1 MFDYSYLRHLPGMT
15 VMAPKNEAE
24 LRDMLKTAL
33 ALGGPVAVRY
43 PRGAAVGV
51 KIPEAMTMLPLG
63 KAEVLRNK
71 GSIALLAI
79 GSMVQAT
86 EKAADLLAEEGIAVR
101 VVNMR
106 FVKPLDT
113 ELLLSLA
120 RDPEIRGLVTLE
132 ENMLAGGFGSAVLEA
147 LSDAGV
153 QMPVRRFG
161 IGDTFVEQGTREE
174 LLELCGLTAPQIA
187 EGVKTFLR
195 SIAQD
200 QKKESV

>member
-1 MFDYSYLRHLPGMT
+1 
-15 VMAPKNEAE
+15 
-24 LRDMLKTAL
+24 
-33 ALGGPVAVRY
+33 
-43 PRGAAVGV
+43 
-51 KIPEAMTMLPLG
+51 
-63 KAEVLRNK
+63 
-71 GSIALLAI
+71 
-79 GSMVQAT
+79 
-86 EKAADLLAEEGIAVR
+86 
-101 VVNMR
+101 MR

-113 ELLLSLA
+113 ALLLSLV
-120 RDPEIRGLVTLE
+120 RDTEVRGLVTLE

-195 SIAQD
+195 SI
-200 QKKESV
+200 

>member
-1 MFDYSYLRHLPGMT
+1 M
-15 VMAPKNEAE
+15 
-24 LRDMLKTAL
+24 
-33 ALGGPVAVRY
+33 
-43 PRGAAVGV
+43 
-51 KIPEAMTMLPLG
+51 PETMQALPLG
-63 KAEVLRNK
+63 KAEVLRDK
-71 GSIALLAI
+71 GAVAMLAV
-79 GSMVQAT
+79 GSMVQAA

-113 ELLLSLA
+113 ALLLSLV
-120 RDPEIRGLVTLE
+120 RDTEVRGRVTLE

-195 SIAQD
+195 SI
-200 QKKESV
+200 

>member
-1 MFDYSYLRHLPGMT
+1 
-15 VMAPKNEAE
+15 
-24 LRDMLKTAL
+24 
-33 ALGGPVAVRY
+33 
-43 PRGAAVGV
+43 
-51 KIPEAMTMLPLG
+51 MLPRG
-63 KAEVLRNK
+63 KAEGLRNK
-71 GSIALLAI
+71 GSIALLAS
-79 GSMVQAT
+79 GSMVQAA

-147 LSDAGV
+147 LSDAGI

-174 LLELCGLTAPQIA
+174 LLELCGLTAPQVA
-187 EGVKTFLR
+187 AGVKTFLR
-195 SIAQD
+195 AL
-200 QKKESV
+200 

>member
-1 MFDYSYLRHLPGMT
+1 MKAD
-15 VMAPKNEAE
+15 N
-24 LRDMLKTAL
+24 
-33 ALGGPVAVRY
+33 PVIDVS
-43 PRGAAVGV
+43 AA
-51 KIPEAMTMLPLG
+51 
-63 KAEVLRNK
+63 
-71 GSIALLAI
+71 
-79 GSMVQAT
+79 

-113 ELLLSLA
+113 ALLLSLV
-120 RDPEIRGLVTLE
+120 RDTEVRGLVTLE

-195 SIAQD
+195 SI
-200 QKKESV
+200 